1 MTSAPAERSAL
12 VEEGS
17 HYAMPIA
24 AGNDTGAAES
34 AKRVSTIH
42 TIHIVPV
49 LAATEASA
57 EAASPSPDP
66 WLRDTLAALQL
77 ARLYEPLPPR
87 LQEPLCALQ
96 HALRQS
102 PKSRR

>member
-17 HYAMPIA
+17 HYATPIA

-42 TIHIVPV
+42 IVPV

-57 EAASPSPDP
+57 QAASPSPDP